1 MISNRTHALSAVF
14 TLLYG
19 YIGQFMHNGRILSIS
34 AFFMGCGSLS
44 MLTPHFLYGIY
55 EPGLQ
60 PAEFCDVA
68 GACHVPQSCCCVCD
82 LYVQVR

>member
-68 GACHVPQSCCCVCD
+68 GECHVPPK
-82 LYVQVR
+82 LLRLL